1 MIEPETAVINNSSSV
16 DPCDSHV
23 KAESADVI
31 AQVYIYVTSLYQ
43 DTSINKT
50 LSSVP
55 DVTFVYITSEMRTP
69 HLFSTLVYLLVY
81 TF

>member
-1 MIEPETAVINNSSSV
+1 MIEPETAVQEVINNSSSV

-23 KAESADVI
+23 TAESAV
-31 AQVYIYVTSLYQ
+31 QVYIYVYNGISLYQ

-55 DVTFVYITSEMRTP
+55 DVTFVYITTSEMRTS
-69 HLFSTLVYLLVY
+69 HLH
-81 TF
+81 